1 MWIEISSSDHVMIGS
16 PFSSKPA
23 KRADVEIVECPTDF
37 PQGMMWVASARGFL
51 DLPATTIWNGTTWVE
66 DAAKVEAA
74 LLAQVKAEAEQR
86 KMLIL
91 TAGGAKKTEY
101 ADKYREVVAWDTLA
115 GTAAQIPIAFTA
127 LPSATRSLRFAYALA
142 DAAAFGDTPADAIA
156 RFKVGIG
163 KSASIAT
170 IAAIEAKSCARIKA
184 ASTTAAK
191 RAAYAAV
198 NWNQSA

>member
-1 MWIEISSSDHVMIGS
+1 MWIEVSSSDYAIVGS
-16 PFSSKPA
+16 PFNAKPA
-23 KRADVEIVECPTDF
+23 KRDGVEIVECPVTF
-37 PQGMMWVASARGFL
+37 PQTMMWVASARGFL
-51 DLPATTIWNGTTWVE
+51 DVPQTTAWNGTAWVE
-66 DAAKVEAA
+66 DVAKVEAA

-91 TAGGAKKTEY
+91 TTGGAKKTEY

-115 GTAAQIPIAFTA
+115 GTAAQILIAFSA

-170 IAAIEAKSCARIKA
+170 IAAIEAKSCSRIKA
-184 ASTTAAK
+184 ASTIAAK
-191 RAAYAAV
+191 RAAAAIT
-198 NWNQSA
+198 WPA